1 LAKQIDIAASN
12 KAKFSLPV
20 MEGIPFEYV
29 IHVPSLPRFATFIF
43 PDYEFF
49 PDQAKHVGI
58 TLIKGELRNKYSSIS
73 F

>member
-1 LAKQIDIAASN
+1 
-12 KAKFSLPV
+12 
-20 MEGIPFEYV
+20 MEGIPYEYV
-29 IHVPSLPRFATFIF
+29 VHSPSLPRFASFIF